1 MKNKYRL
8 ELPET
13 KSGLAK
19 LFAAGFF
26 LLTAIAIGQL
36 LWAAPQETVNDW
48 EIPEFS
54 PSMPSCLMLL
64 LSLFLNLAR
73 PCSSRP
79 TTPPGTNHLTAFG
92 SLTGYLNRPIFQL
105 ISGCQTT
112 MTAGGRK

>member
-48 EIPEFS
+48 EIPEFLHQCRVATRYFYPFS
-54 PSMPSCLMLL
+54 
-64 LSLFLNLAR
+64 
-73 PCSSRP
+73 
-79 TTPPGTNHLTAFG
+79 
-92 SLTGYLNRPIFQL
+92 
-105 ISGCQTT
+105 
-112 MTAGGRK
+112 